1 MKLSM
6 NFVLLGIAAA
16 VSFLFRSHG
25 FDHDHV
31 LPFGLLIGAI
41 NGVPDLQTG
50 QATGADATPGG
61 IIRSQFKRQL
71 PQQTFVPSGS
81 VSVPV
86 PVDDCY
92 KRAFFRLNG
101 SFSVTYGSGSPVI
114 GGLGIFPKLVT
125 NIVIQQNGQ
134 DTLKNVDPYFMRM
147 FDFLV
152 NGELPRRALTK
163 QAGAFSTRIPGTELE
178 YGGSAF
184 QATTGYMLVEECI
197 SIYFEHPLAYE
208 HGRSAS
214 LWNCRGLASAQIVMQ
229 FGPYSNIDEAAAG
242 TVAFAADLPI
252 TIDIELE
259 SAPSVPRKAE
269 FLIFKQTSQTVS
281 YSGQQT
287 GALIPLPRGN
297 LLTGVHLLT
306 RDGDANGRRL
316 GDHVV
321 TDIEVVLNGQR
332 SIKKTTFRNAQEEMK
347 IAFGLRDVRG
357 TAAQGITHNL
367 QGYCYLGFI
376 RDGVVQTALDTSL
389 NAGVDSVNLKIST
402 GSASAPDAVTYT
414 NPVLI
419 SVMTDELA
427 PPVQRFA

>member
-1 MKLSM
+1 MRKNLILTSLFALAS
-6 NFVLLGIAAA
+6 FVLHH
-16 VSFLFRSHG
+16 HG
-25 FDHDHV
+25 AHAHD
-31 LPFGLLIGAI
+31 LMPFGFMIGAV
-41 NGVPDLQTG
+41 NGVPDMQTG

-71 PQQTFVPSGS
+71 PQQTWVSGGSSS
-81 VSVPV
+81 VAV
-86 PVDDCY
+86 PVDDVY
-92 KRAFFRLNG
+92 KRAFFRING
-101 SFSVTYGSGSPVI
+101 SFSVTYASGSPVI

-152 NGELPRRALTK
+152 NGELPRRSLTK
-163 QAGAFSTRIPGTELE
+163 QAGVFSTRIPLTELE
-178 YGGSAF
+178 NGGSAF

-197 SIYFEHPLAYE
+197 SVYFEHPLAYE
-208 HGRSAS
+208 HGKAAS
-214 LWNCRGLASAQIVMQ
+214 LWNCRGLASAQIVLQ
-229 FGPYSNIDEAAAG
+229 YGQYSNLDESNAG
-242 TVAFAADLPI
+242 TITFAADLPI

-259 SAPSVPRKAE
+259 SAPAVSRKQD
-269 FLIFKQTSQTVS
+269 FLIFKQTSQTAS

-287 GALIPLPRGN
+287 GALIALPRGN
-297 LLTGVHLLT
+297 LLTGVHMLV
-306 RDGDANGRRL
+306 REGDANGRRL
-316 GDHVV
+316 ADHVV

-347 IAFGLRDVRG
+347 IAFGLRDIRG

-376 RDGVVQTALDTSL
+376 RDGVVNTALDTSL
-389 NAGVDSVNLKIST
+389 QAGVDSVNLKVST
-402 GSASAPDAVTYT
+402 GPSSGTDAVTYT
-414 NPVLI
+414 NSILI

-427 PPVQRFA
+427 PPVSRFA